1 MQTIYQQEKMN
12 SHKMLKE
19 SDNEIHFDRK
29 KKRKIIK
36 QVLVLSKVIQ
46 MCE

>member
-29 KKRKIIK
+29 KNEK
-36 QVLVLSKVIQ
+36 
-46 MCE
+46 